1 MTKQEAQ
8 QKLEK
13 FQAYQRRYRG
23 YMGSPFDDCLLHIYG
38 YTVREE
44 RAYINRQVKFYK
56 DCIKIFNETN
66 QDSIH
71 IDDLNR
77 MLWRI
82 V

>member
-13 FQAYQRRYRG
+13 FQTYQRRYRG

-66 QDSIH
+66 QDSIP